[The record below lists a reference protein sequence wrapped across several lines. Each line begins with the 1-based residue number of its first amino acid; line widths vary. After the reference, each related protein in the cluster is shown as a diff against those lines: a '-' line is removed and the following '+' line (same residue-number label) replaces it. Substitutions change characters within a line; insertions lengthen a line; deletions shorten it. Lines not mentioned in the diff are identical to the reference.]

1 MKIDGMRD
9 AVVDLTK
16 LMSVSQIFVIKFGI
30 QWPTQ
35 NPIRLPTEYQTI
47 SLIV

>member
-9 AVVDLTK
+9 AVVDLIK

-30 QWPTQ
+30 Q
-35 NPIRLPTEYQTI
+35 
-47 SLIV
+47 